1 MGRHS
6 RRRLIAFWANGA
18 EHYVP
23 AWQAVVVLALLV
35 AGLTAVF
42 IVAAP

>member
-6 RRRLIAFWANGA
+6 RRRLVAFWASGA

-23 AWQAVVVLALLV
+23 LWQALLALALLV
-35 AGLTAVF
+35 AGLTAV
-42 IVAAP
+42 ILAAG